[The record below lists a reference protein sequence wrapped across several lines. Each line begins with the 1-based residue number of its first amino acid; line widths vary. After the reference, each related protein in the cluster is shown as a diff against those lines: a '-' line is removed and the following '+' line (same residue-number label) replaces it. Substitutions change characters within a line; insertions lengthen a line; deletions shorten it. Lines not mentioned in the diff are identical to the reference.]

1 MEKNTG
7 GLIAVF
13 VALSLVIGLIAGAV
27 MFPQETVTE
36 VITEKIVEVQAQ
48 CDATTCPELPAEQI
62 EVLVNG
68 DLSDYKQEAI
78 DLCFEEFA
86 DRISVDKYQEL
97 ELLKE
102 SDEWSIALN
111 EDEMTVTVDELKLR
125 RYDDLSDARKTWYKS
140 CEVYYEDG
148 EDPEVTLTTI

>member
-13 VALSLVIGLIAGAV
+13 VALSLVIGLIGGAV
-27 MFPQETVTE
+27 MFAQETE

-86 DRISVDKYQEL
+86 DWIGVDKYQEL

-102 SDEWSIALN
+102 SDEWSIVLN
-111 EDEMTVTVDELKLR
+111 ESEMRVTIDELKFR
-125 RYDDLSDARKTWYKS
+125 RYDDLSDARKTRTRS

>member
-13 VALSLVIGLIAGAV
+13 VALSLVIGLIGGSV

-62 EVLVNG
+62 EVLVEG

-86 DRISVDKYQEL
+86 DRVTLDRYQEL
-97 ELLKE
+97 VILDE
-102 SDEWSIALN
+102 SDEWNLVID
-111 EDEMTVTVDELKLR
+111 EDEMTVTIDELKFR
-125 RYDDLSDARKTWYKS
+125 RYDNLSNARRTPHRS